1 MRRDYAKM
9 CKLMSEEDVES
20 GWYNNEFKGVQVDP
34 IYPGYPEDMLVTET
48 TDELIPSPPPPPP
61 GKTAKLSGTECNCH
75 QLSSFLNHF
84 IAEIS
89 NVWSHLQ
96 AWWAI

>member
-1 MRRDYAKM
+1 MRQDYAKM

-20 GWYNNEFKGVQVDP
+20 GFYNNESQGVQVDL
-34 IYPGYPEDMLVTET
+34 IYPGYPEGMFVTET

-61 GKTAKLSGTECNCH
+61 GKTAKLSGTECNFH

-89 NVWSHLQ
+89 NVWSYLQ